1 MNTQVFNQLLQSQD
15 VWILFLISVFIG
27 VCMIEELLYEHTH
40 PLCLVCIVDGL
51 LFQKFYD
58 PLFFLVEEY
67 LYIPLCLIGEEIY
80 DFTSDFMVYIL
91 RILRLNDHLLYQH
104 RVF

>member
-1 MNTQVFNQLLQSQD
+1 MPSLVDS
-15 VWILFLISVFIG
+15 ILFKDHTNTGHNF
-27 VCMIEELLYEHTH
+27 MQLLYEHTH

-104 RVF
+104 RVFCKK